1 MDSGRLVKIQ
11 VVLERELLEATDQA
25 VDATHSSRS
34 AFIREAIRSRLARH
48 RLREMLEKD
57 RAAYESVPETAEEQ
71 QEFDE
76 WHAETGW
83 LQE

>member
-11 VVLERELLEATDQA
+11 VVLERDLLEATDQA

-34 AFIREAIRSRLARH
+34 AFIRDAIRSRLARH
-48 RLREMLEKD
+48 RLREMVEKD
-57 RAAYESVPETAEEQ
+57 RLAYESVPETAEEK

-83 LQE
+83 LPE